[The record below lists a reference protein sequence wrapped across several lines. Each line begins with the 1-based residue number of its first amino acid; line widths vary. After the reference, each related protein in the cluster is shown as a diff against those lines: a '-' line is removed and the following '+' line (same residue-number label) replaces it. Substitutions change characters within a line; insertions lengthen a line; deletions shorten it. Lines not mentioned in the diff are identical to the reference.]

1 VNAEEPVPRRKS
13 LTRRAV
19 VAAALLVTLG
29 SGYALWQHEK
39 PPEFLHVAESDF
51 VALFTAPPAAD
62 SPQTRVELDELLA
75 LQQHRTPQEA
85 DAAYADRKTEIWQF
99 ATALGLQPDQVRE
112 MDALNRLA
120 EQIEDDVRPYVRAAK
135 HRFLRLRP
143 YEIEPRISPCIDDV
157 RGDLS
162 YPSGHSTYGYVMA
175 YLLSDMV
182 PERRAQLMARAQEFA
197 QQRAVCGV
205 HFPSDLTAG
214 RVGAEWLAQKFLAS
228 PEYLAASVEARR
240 ELRAA
245 VIR

>member
-1 VNAEEPVPRRKS
+1 MNAAEPVPLRKGFS
-13 LTRRAV
+13 RRAV

-39 PPEFLHVAESDF
+39 PPRFLHAAESDF
-51 VALFTAPPAAD
+51 TALFAMPPAAD
-62 SPQTRVELDELLA
+62 SPQTRGELEDLLA
-75 LQQHRTPQEA
+75 MQQRRSPQEA
-85 DAAYADRKTEIWQF
+85 EAAYADRKTEIWQF
-99 ATALGLQPDQVRE
+99 ASALGLPPDQVRE
-112 MDALNRLA
+112 MGALNRLA

-143 YEIEPRISPCIDDV
+143 YEIEPRIKPCIDNV

-175 YLLSDMV
+175 YLLSDIV
-182 PERRAQLMARAQEFA
+182 PERRAQLMARAQQFA

-205 HFPSDLTAG
+205 HFPSDLEAG
-214 RVGAEWLAQKFLAS
+214 RIGAEWLTQRFLTS
-228 PEYLAASVEARR
+228 PDYQAASVEARR

-245 VIR
+245 VVR